1 MPRNLDKRVEII
13 TPVEDEDI
21 KKRLKHVLDVYV
33 ADNRKAY
40 YMQPDGSYKK
50 LNTTGK
56 KLVNSQMI
64 FCQEAIDAAKAIQK
78 EN

>member
-21 KKRLKHVLDVYV
+21 RQKLKHILEVYM

-50 LNTTGK
+50 LNTSGK
-56 KLVNSQMI
+56 KLVDSQLQ
-64 FCQEAIDAAKAIQK
+64 FCHEAIDDVKGAKNEK
-78 EN
+78 

>member
-21 KKRLKHVLDVYV
+21 KKKLKHILDVYV

-50 LNTTGK
+50 LNTSGK
-56 KLVNSQMI
+56 QLVNSQMQ
-64 FCQEAIDAAKAIQK
+64 FCQEAIDAIQALK
-78 EN
+78 QDN